1 MRTGAMWVICGLA
14 AATAFAAPPKGAPA
28 AKPAAAGQAARY
40 LEAAIRMY
48 RAFEFERA
56 LQQLERARSSPSEG
70 LDTDV
75 AIGLYEGI
83 IQLELGR
90 EDQASA
96 AFKTALTL
104 DPAAKLPIS
113 VSPKVQGVFDKAKAS
128 IAAEPTPVAA
138 TPTPVPAPTPAEPAV
153 VVRKPPP
160 PPSKPFPVVPLIP
173 GVAGVALG
181 IGGAVLFLQA
191 QDRAAALNGRFGTPN
206 GTIARQ
212 LRDEG
217 KLFQTLGV
225 VGFALAGVGLAATI
239 VLFVLPSGGGR
250 AELTVSPSG
259 LALVGAW

>member
-14 AATAFAAPPKGAPA
+14 AATAAAAPPKNAPVPT
-28 AKPAAAGQAARY
+28 AKAAAGQAGKY

-56 LQQLERARSSPSEG
+56 LQQLERARNSPSEG
-70 LDTDV
+70 LETDV

-90 EDQASA
+90 EDQATA

-113 VSPKVQGVFDKAKAS
+113 VSPKVQTIFDKGKAS
-128 IAAEPTPVAA
+128 IAAEA
-138 TPTPVPAPTPAEPAV
+138 TPIATTTPTTTPAEPPV
-153 VVRKPPP
+153 VVRKPSP
-160 PPSKPFPVVPLIP
+160 PPSKPFPVVPLLP
-173 GVAGVALG
+173 AVAGVALG

-191 QDRAAALNGRFGTPN
+191 QDRAAALNGRFGTPS
-206 GTIARQ
+206 GSIAIK

-217 KLFQTLGV
+217 KLFQTLGI
-225 VGFALAGVGLAATI
+225 VGFVLAGVGVAATV
-239 VLFVLPSGGGR
+239 VLFAMPSGGGR